1 MLHIP
6 HRREPQDAGNCR
18 RQTESSLPPKKPP
31 QRPAAVSRPDGCRCP
46 VAPQATGARPRGA
59 GRRAVQRLT
68 APLFLRR
75 KFDGVRRRAVV
86 SLSPPL
92 VSFLSSSPAFFLS
105 GYGALNSSCAFK
117 PLRTTAAW
125 LLSLSLVPARASFR
139 FPRPRLLH
147 LLNSLLLG
155 SLCRTCVCF
164 DDITAA
170 TGSAQ
175 GCVWLSGGL
184 SFSRG

>member
-31 QRPAAVSRPDGCRCP
+31 QRPAAVSRPGGCRCP

-86 SLSPPL
+86 SL
-92 VSFLSSSPAFFLS
+92 
-105 GYGALNSSCAFK
+105 
-117 PLRTTAAW
+117 
-125 LLSLSLVPARASFR
+125 
-139 FPRPRLLH
+139 PRLLPS
-147 LLNSLLLG
+147 LVARFLSVWLWCCQLQLRLQTLTLYCGLAPLFLPSPRASLLP
-155 SLCRTCVCF
+155 F
-164 DDITAA
+164 PTAA
-170 TGSAQ
+170 FVA
-175 GCVWLSGGL
+175 
-184 SFSRG
+184 SFELFTARLFVPNLRLL

>member
-1 MLHIP
+1 MIGIGGRQVHGAKLAVARVAKTSPCRHAAIP

-75 KFDGVRRRAVV
+75 KSDGGPSSLSARPSSPSFPRRPLSFCLAMVLSTPAAPSNPYALLRLGS
-86 SLSPPL
+86 SLSP
-92 VSFLSSSPAFFLS
+92 
-105 GYGALNSSCAFK
+105 
-117 PLRTTAAW
+117 
-125 LLSLSLVPARASFR
+125 
-139 FPRPRLLH
+139 
-147 LLNSLLLG
+147 
-155 SLCRTCVCF
+155 
-164 DDITAA
+164 
-170 TGSAQ
+170 
-175 GCVWLSGGL
+175 
-184 SFSRG
+184 